1 MRSWHFPILVVAV
14 LLLVSAVAFTSNGTA
29 AGPEH
34 GLVKGKVVDQNGA
47 GLAGVNVALDI
58 SGTVANSTVT
68 DLDGSYQMGVLPG
81 TYSLVVYAET
91 VNTSVV
97 VTAGQTLDLGSTQ
110 IYSTKNYAWIAI
122 DITIVVGG
130 LVLLLV
136 AKNREQIKQRMKK

>member
-1 MRSWHFPILVVAV
+1 
-14 LLLVSAVAFTSNGTA
+14 
-29 AGPEH
+29 
-34 GLVKGKVVDQNGA
+34 
-47 GLAGVNVALDI
+47 
-58 SGTVANSTVT
+58 
-68 DLDGSYQMGVLPG
+68 
-81 TYSLVVYAET
+81 
-91 VNTSVV
+91 VV